1 MSACADPVE
10 VPWGVPWGVEM
21 ALTDH
26 CDIYAAVDE
35 EAANRIVHHLMRQR
49 PSLFNYASAY
59 IAANP
64 KLACAPVERTTDIDL
79 YNNPLFQVEPPLPLV
94 GVDAPPVALNYCAQL
109 VDAEIDFSPGN
120 RFQLPQELNP
130 PLPTQRLALKLR
142 IWAGLDCPMPE
153 FIDGIQPWSP
163 GEQARQSGR
172 DHEKLPQPPPL
183 VPPTRRLLCF
193 CLDLFALGHLEID
206 DLFGEPHLVIHI
218 DAVDIVDI
226 KPDALENVLNCYIRS
241 VAELILREKLTF
253 PVLGT
258 FLLNLPFLKLP
269 KVTVSLT
276 ANPPAANNPAVE
288 DDQVKVFIDLA
299 VAP

>member
-1 MSACADPVE
+1 
-10 VPWGVPWGVEM
+10 M
-21 ALTDH
+21 ALTDD

-35 EAANRIVHHLMRQR
+35 EAANRIVQHVMRQR
-49 PSLFNYASAY
+49 PSLFNYASSY
-59 IAANP
+59 IAAHP
-64 KLACAPVERTTDIDL
+64 KLACAPVQRTSDVDL
-79 YNNPLFQVEPPLPLV
+79 YHNPLFQVEPPLPLV

-120 RFQLPQELNP
+120 RFQLPGELNP
-130 PLPTQRLALKLR
+130 PLAAQRLALQLR
-142 IWAGLDCPMPE
+142 ICAGLDCPVPE
-153 FIDGIQPWSP
+153 LIDGIQPGSP
-163 GEQARQSGR
+163 DEQASQSGSDR
-172 DHEKLPQPPPL
+172 GKSAQPPPPPF
-183 VPPTRRLLCF
+183 VPPTRQLLCF
-193 CLDLFALGHLEID
+193 CLDVFAIGHLEID

-226 KPDALENVLNCYIRS
+226 KPDALESTLNCYIRS

-269 KVTVSLT
+269 KVTVSL
-276 ANPPAANNPAVE
+276 APNPPVANNPAVE
-288 DDQVKVFIDLA
+288 DNQVKVFIDLT